1 MGMAEEGS
9 YATQAAVPATT
20 TLAQIFTLS
29 DTDGSGSLTLDELR
43 TAMMAKTRL
52 SHDEIGELFDA
63 CDKNGDGTLTM
74 LEAMRGFK
82 ALQKEGR
89 LAMLPLEEAGGPS
102 EAMQGGKAIEVQQAV
117 PPVAARRRRR
127 VDDD

>member
-1 MGMAEEGS
+1 M
-9 YATQAAVPATT
+9 
-20 TLAQIFTLS
+20 
-29 DTDGSGSLTLDELR
+29 
-43 TAMMAKTRL
+43 
-52 SHDEIGELFDA
+52 HDEIGELFDA

-102 EAMQGGKAIEVQQAV
+102 EAKQASICLFVPSFLPGIFFLGEGGCGTR
-117 PPVAARRRRR
+117 ARSCLTPFP
-127 VDDD
+127 